1 MALPDGYTQIQL
13 PESRRDELIE
23 LDHWTF
29 PSPVD
34 PAESKK
40 LPLPLTWERTRGVV
54 VETPDPDAVPID
66 GAVPVR
72 QSLAA
77 IHSSYPFSRFPV
89 PGAEIPV
96 AGLTW
101 VGVHPQHRRRG
112 ILSAMIDQ
120 HFADCVE
127 RGETVSALF
136 AAEAA
141 IYGSFGYGLA
151 AQDLR
156 LTVPRGAT
164 LRPVAGSEDLTVRI
178 ETLDPAVHGELVS
191 DLHARAGR
199 QPTPASGINRPGW
212 ATRETDELKTVHLDD
227 PAAFRNGR
235 EPRRIVV
242 VESDGEP
249 RGYTTFRR
257 KVDWGHTGP
266 RGTVSTGEV
275 VGLDP
280 AATHR
285 LWSTILDL
293 DLTHEIEPFM
303 IPLDDPIASL
313 LVDPRA
319 AAPKIA
325 DNVWVRIVDVPGA
338 LAARTY
344 TTDLDLV
351 LHVTDPRLPTNEGS
365 WRLTAT
371 AFGPATVVRTDDAP
385 DLSLSVTELGAAYLG
400 GTSLAALASAGRVEE
415 HTDGSLLRAASAFGW
430 PVAPVCSWVF

>member
-1 MALPDGYTQIQL
+1 MTLPDGYSVIDL
-13 PESRRDELIE
+13 PESRRDELLEI
-23 LDHWTF
+23 DRWAF
-29 PSPVD
+29 PSSMSEED
-34 PAESKK
+34 AQK
-40 LPLPLTWERTRGVV
+40 LPLPLTWDRTRGVV

-72 QSLAA
+72 QTLVA
-77 IHSSYPFSRFPV
+77 IHSSYPFSHFPV

-96 AGLTW
+96 SGLTW

-120 HFADCVE
+120 HLADCLD

-136 AAEAA
+136 AAEAG
-141 IYGSFGYGLA
+141 IYGRFGYGLA
-151 AQDLR
+151 AHDLR

-164 LRPVAGSEDLTVRI
+164 LRPVDGTAELTVRI
-178 ETLDPAVHGELVS
+178 ETLDPAVHGETIH
-191 DLHARAGR
+191 DLHLRAGR
-199 QPTPASGINRPGW
+199 QPTAAAGVNRPGW

-227 PAAFRNGR
+227 PAALRNGR
-235 EPRRIVV
+235 EARRVVIV
-242 VESDGEP
+242 EKDGEP

-257 KVDWGHTGP
+257 KVDWTQTGP

-275 VGLDP
+275 VALDP
-280 AATHR
+280 AASHR
-285 LWSTILDL
+285 LWSTVLDL
-293 DLTHEIEPFM
+293 DLTHELEPFM
-303 IPLDDPIASL
+303 IPVDDPITSL

-319 AAPKIA
+319 ASPRLA
-325 DNVWVRIVDVPGA
+325 DNVWVRLVDVPGA

-344 TTDLDLV
+344 TTDLDVV
-351 LHVTDPRLPTNEGS
+351 LHVTDDRLAANQGS

-371 AFGPATVVRTDDAP
+371 AFGESSVTRTDDSP

-400 GTSLAALASAGRVEE
+400 GTSLAALAAAGRVEE
-415 HTDGSLLRAASAFGW
+415 HTDGALLRTASAFGW

>member
-136 AAEAA
+136 ATEAA
-141 IYGSFGYGLA
+141 IYGRFGYGLA

-164 LRPVAGSEDLTVRI
+164 LRPVAGSEDLTEI
-178 ETLDPAVHGELVS
+178 G
-191 DLHARAGR
+191 RA
-199 QPTPASGINRPGW
+199 SC
-212 ATRETDELKTVHLDD
+212 RE
-227 PAAFRNGR
+227 
-235 EPRRIVV
+235 
-242 VESDGEP
+242 
-249 RGYTTFRR
+249 
-257 KVDWGHTGP
+257 
-266 RGTVSTGEV
+266 
-275 VGLDP
+275 
-280 AATHR
+280 
-285 LWSTILDL
+285 
-293 DLTHEIEPFM
+293 
-303 IPLDDPIASL
+303 
-313 LVDPRA
+313 
-319 AAPKIA
+319 
-325 DNVWVRIVDVPGA
+325 
-338 LAARTY
+338 
-344 TTDLDLV
+344 
-351 LHVTDPRLPTNEGS
+351 
-365 WRLTAT
+365 
-371 AFGPATVVRTDDAP
+371 
-385 DLSLSVTELGAAYLG
+385 
-400 GTSLAALASAGRVEE
+400 RV
-415 HTDGSLLRAASAFGW
+415 
-430 PVAPVCSWVF
+430 